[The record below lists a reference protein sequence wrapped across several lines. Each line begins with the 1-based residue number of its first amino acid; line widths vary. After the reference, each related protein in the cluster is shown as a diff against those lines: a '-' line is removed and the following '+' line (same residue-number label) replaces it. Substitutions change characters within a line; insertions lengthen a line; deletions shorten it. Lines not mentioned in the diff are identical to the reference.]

1 MCAIRRWFIGEFP
14 IRDAVYDRPSLV
26 EASEMKIRAF
36 AVALTV
42 VLPALAA
49 ASCKGGGDVTILDID
64 PKVGHTQGDQY
75 VKIVGKNFRQDIG
88 YTVYFGTKKSGQ
100 VTIVDPETLLATTPS
115 GAKTGQVDVM
125 IRADDGNAFRIP
137 GGFKF
142 EDMGGS
148 VVEGLGTGGVNKK
161 EKGNLAF

>member
-1 MCAIRRWFIGEFP
+1 MGAAEVGMTTRGLF
-14 IRDAVYDRPSLV
+14 
-26 EASEMKIRAF
+26 F
-36 AVALTV
+36 AVWAL
-42 VLPALAA
+42 LALLGPLAG
-49 ASCKGGGDVTILDID
+49 CNKGGSVAILDID

-88 YTVYFGTKKSGQ
+88 YTVYFGTKKSAQ

-115 GAKTGQVDVM
+115 GTKPGQVDVL

-137 GGFKF
+137 QGFKF

-148 VVEGLGTGGVNKK
+148 VVEGIGSGKVNQK
-161 EKGNLAF
+161 ERGSLAY

>member
-1 MCAIRRWFIGEFP
+1 
-14 IRDAVYDRPSLV
+14 
-26 EASEMKIRAF
+26 MKKP
-36 AVALTV
+36 AVAVAFTC
-42 VLPALAA
+42 VLSALAA
-49 ASCKGGGDVTILDID
+49 LSCKSGGDVTILDID

-75 VKIVGKNFRQDIG
+75 VKIVGQNFRQDIG
-88 YTVYFGTKKSGQ
+88 YTVYFGTKKSAQ

-115 GAKTGQVDVM
+115 GAKVGQVDVM

-148 VVEGLGTGGVNKK
+148 VVEGLGSGGVKK
-161 EKGNLAF
+161 EEKGNLKF

>member
-1 MCAIRRWFIGEFP
+1 
-14 IRDAVYDRPSLV
+14 
-26 EASEMKIRAF
+26 MKTRTF

-42 VLPALAA
+42 LLPALAA
-49 ASCKGGGDVTILDID
+49 VGCKSGGDVTILDIE
-64 PKVGHTQGDQY
+64 PRIGHTQGDQY

-100 VTIVDPETLLATTPS
+100 VTIVDPETLLATTPQ
-115 GAKTGQVDVM
+115 GAKLGPVDVM

-142 EDMGGS
+142 EELATTGT
-148 VVEGLGTGGVNKK
+148 EGAVKK
-161 EKGNLAF
+161 AEKGNLAF

>member
-1 MCAIRRWFIGEFP
+1 
-14 IRDAVYDRPSLV
+14 
-26 EASEMKIRAF
+26 MKKP
-36 AVALTV
+36 AVAVAFTC
-42 VLPALAA
+42 VLSALAA
-49 ASCKGGGDVTILDID
+49 LSCKGGGDVTILDID

-75 VKIVGKNFRQDIG
+75 VKIVGQNFRQDIG
-88 YTVYFGTKKSGQ
+88 YTVYFGTKKSAQ

-148 VVEGLGTGGVNKK
+148 VVEGLGTGGVKK
-161 EKGNLAF
+161 EEKGNLKF

>member
-1 MCAIRRWFIGEFP
+1 MAKHHSVFAGLYPLCLLGALLGLG
-14 IRDAVYDRPSLV
+14 SLGCQGSSQM
-26 EASEMKIRAF
+26 A
-36 AVALTV
+36 
-42 VLPALAA
+42 
-49 ASCKGGGDVTILDID
+49 ILDID
-64 PKVGHTQGDQY
+64 PKVGHTQGEQY

-100 VTIVDPETLLATTPS
+100 VTIVDPETLLATTP
-115 GAKTGQVDVM
+115 TGIKVGTVDVM

-137 GGFKF
+137 QGFKF

-148 VVEGLGTGGVNKK
+148 VVEGLGSGGVNKK

>member
-1 MCAIRRWFIGEFP
+1 
-14 IRDAVYDRPSLV
+14 
-26 EASEMKIRAF
+26 MKKR
-36 AVALTV
+36 AVAVAFTC
-42 VLPALAA
+42 VLSALAA
-49 ASCKGGGDVTILDID
+49 LSCKSGGDVTILDID

-75 VKIVGKNFRQDIG
+75 VKIVGQNFRQDIG
-88 YTVYFGTKKSGQ
+88 YTVYFGTKKSAQ
-100 VTIVDPETLLATTPS
+100 VTIVDPETLLATTPA

-148 VVEGLGTGGVNKK
+148 VVEGLGTGGVKK
-161 EKGNLAF
+161 EEKGNLKF

>member
-1 MCAIRRWFIGEFP
+1 
-14 IRDAVYDRPSLV
+14 VL
-26 EASEMKIRAF
+26 
-36 AVALTV
+36 LTV
-42 VLPALAA
+42 VVGLG
-49 ASCKGGGDVTILDID
+49 CKSATQMAILDID

-75 VKIVGKNFRQDIG
+75 VKIVGRNFRQDIG
-88 YTVYFGTKKSGQ
+88 YTVYFGSKKSAQ

-115 GAKTGQVDVM
+115 GTKPGQVDVL

-137 GGFKF
+137 QGFKF

-148 VVEGLGTGGVNKK
+148 PVEGLGTPGGVVNKK